1 MSGIVVGVDGS
12 SPSRGALVWAIR
24 EAAMKNSP
32 LTVLTVH
39 EVAASGWGG
48 LIVYPEDRDLAGQA
62 RKAAQEA
69 ADQAVHQ
76 IGEPK
81 PPEVNVVATSG
92 TPAAVLVEASRDADQ
107 LVLGS
112 RGAGGFARL
121 LMGSVSNEVVHH
133 ALCPITIVPSER
145 HHD

>member
-1 MSGIVVGVDGS
+1 MSGIVVSVDGS
-12 SPSRGALVWAIR
+12 SPSRGALLWAMR
-24 EAAMKNSP
+24 EAAIKNSP

-48 LIVYPEDRDLAGQA
+48 LIVYPEDQDMAEQA

-69 ADQAVHQ
+69 VDQALQQ

-81 PPEVNVVATSG
+81 PPAVNVVATSG